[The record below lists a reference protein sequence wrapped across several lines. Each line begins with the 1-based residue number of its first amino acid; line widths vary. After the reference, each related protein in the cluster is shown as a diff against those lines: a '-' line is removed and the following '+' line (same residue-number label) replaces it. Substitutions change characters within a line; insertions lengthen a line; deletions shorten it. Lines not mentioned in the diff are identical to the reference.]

1 MARKTHV
8 VLIDDIDG
16 GDAAV
21 TVRFGL
27 DGDDYEIDL
36 SEIHAGELRAALEP
50 FIANGRKL
58 AGRRAR
64 RPRGTGVGSSL
75 GRSAEIRRWA
85 ADEGIPV
92 NARGRIPA
100 DVVAKYDAANS

>member
-8 VLIDDIDG
+8 ILIDDLDG
-16 GDAAV
+16 SEADE

-27 DGDDYEIDL
+27 DGDEYEIDL
-36 SEIHAGELRAALEP
+36 SQAHLDRLRAALEP
-50 FIANGRKL
+50 FINSGRKIS
-58 AGRRAR
+58 GRRSR
-64 RPRGTGVGSSL
+64 RSRSSAAGSSL

-85 ADEGIPV
+85 ADAGIPV

-100 DVVAKYDAANS
+100 DVVAKFDAANS

>member
-16 GDAAV
+16 GTADE
-21 TVRFGL
+21 TVRFAL
-27 DGDDYEIDL
+27 DGDEYEIDL
-36 SEIHAGELRAALEP
+36 SNAHLDELRAALEP
-50 FIANGRKL
+50 FIAGGRKVSV
-58 AGRRAR
+58 RRAR
-64 RPRGTGVGSSL
+64 RPRGAAVGSSV

-85 ADEGIPV
+85 ADVGIPV

-100 DVVAKYDAANS
+100 DVVAKYDAAHA